1 MEPDLRKGT
10 YWWGFALGALCM
22 LLVVLVIDR
31 LTISPDPSAVLMPAN
46 VIQAYNQGLSD
57 ALKTNPPSRDL
68 DSVCLDLWTEKQHL
82 GEKK

>member
-10 YWWGFALGALCM
+10 YWWGFSLGALCM

-31 LTISPDPSAVLMPAN
+31 LTTGPDPSAVLMPAN
-46 VIQAYNQGLSD
+46 VIQAYNQGLAD

-68 DSVCLDLWTEKQHL
+68 DSVCLDLWTEKQ
-82 GEKK
+82 GAKK

>member
-1 MEPDLRKGT
+1 MELDLRKGT
-10 YWWGFALGALCM
+10 YWLGFSLGLLIM
-22 LLVVLVIDR
+22 LLIVLVIDR
-31 LTISPDPSAVLMPAN
+31 LTDDPDPSAVLMPTN

-68 DSVCLDLWTEKQHL
+68 DSVCLELWSEKQPL